1 MVRIVAVVYHVIYV
15 VTLYVVTF
23 ILNLICIS
31 FLVVMKT
38 LLSLMSYVLC
48 HVWYSFLWLVCC
60 GLMHRLGA

>member
-31 FLVVMKT
+31 LLVDMK
-38 LLSLMSYVLC
+38 LFFSYVLC
-48 HVWYSFLWLVCC
+48 LMSRLV
-60 GLMHRLGA
+60 